1 MFQAPSKMTGFLVPA
16 LSAAKKIKGMLDSLD
31 QRVLKAASCARPSGH
46 LSTQGEGLVGC
57 ISFCYHLS
65 KLHLRPQRTTSIL
78 SLHLKASKFIYIF
91 FSAPVFFISQ
101 ICDLKTN
108 VDILF
113 VEDKLGIFSEGLSSL
128 LVQHPALQIIRP
140 CQIC

>member
-16 LSAAKKIKGMLDSLD
+16 LSAAKKIKRLLDSLD
-31 QRVLKAASCARPSGH
+31 QRVLKATSCARPSGH
-46 LSTQGEGLVGC
+46 LSFSVPKVGGLVGC

-91 FSAPVFFISQ
+91 FSAPVFFIS
-101 ICDLKTN
+101 
-108 VDILF
+108 
-113 VEDKLGIFSEGLSSL
+113 
-128 LVQHPALQIIRP
+128 
-140 CQIC
+140 